1 MTLTWRSS
9 SSTAFTRRTRT
20 DRLSEAVRGR
30 FAARHVPAKPTPYNG
45 PHRLTQR
52 DYFAPASARNT
63 GVVHASRSYIA
74 FSDDAAVL
82 VPGWWGEVRQAAR
95 DEYVVA
101 GAYRKRWEM
110 VVERDALVRGR
121 LDAGGT
127 DGRWHQGSD
136 TGAVPAHGSQL
147 FGCSFGIPRGLL
159 LAVNGL
165 DELCDLVGGVDS
177 QLGTP
182 LEYFGVEVRYS
193 RRMLTVESQEL
204 HQQPGALLRV
214 DKVTDRETYMRRL
227 RAFGLARR
235 AVEGR
240 CDSSHMLV
248 DLLHG
253 TRQVHALGNYCH
265 LLILSSR
272 NIDQTVHHF
281 PRTHWFDGQPLAE
294 M

>member
-1 MTLTWRSS
+1 
-9 SSTAFTRRTRT
+9 
-20 DRLSEAVRGR
+20 VR
-30 FAARHVPAKPTPYNG
+30 H
-45 PHRLTQR
+45 
-52 DYFAPASARNT
+52 
-63 GVVHASRSYIA
+63 
-74 FSDDAAVL
+74 
-82 VPGWWGEVRQAAR
+82 AAR

-101 GAYRKRWEM
+101 GAYQKRWEM
-110 VVERDALVRGR
+110 VVERGALVRGR

-127 DGRWHQGSD
+127 DSRWHQGCD
-136 TGAVPAHGSQL
+136 TGAVPAPWQPVVRVQL
-147 FGCSFGIPRGLL
+147 LL

-165 DELCDLVGGVDS
+165 DELGDLVGGEDS
-177 QLGTP
+177 QPGTR
-182 LEYFGVEVRYS
+182 LEYLGVEVRYS

-204 HQQPGALLRV
+204 HRQPGALLRV

-227 RAFGLARR
+227 RAFGLHRR

-253 TRQVHALGNYCH
+253 TRQVHALGNYYR
-265 LLILSSR
+265 LRILSPR

-281 PRTHWFDGQPLAE
+281 PRPHWFDGQPLAE